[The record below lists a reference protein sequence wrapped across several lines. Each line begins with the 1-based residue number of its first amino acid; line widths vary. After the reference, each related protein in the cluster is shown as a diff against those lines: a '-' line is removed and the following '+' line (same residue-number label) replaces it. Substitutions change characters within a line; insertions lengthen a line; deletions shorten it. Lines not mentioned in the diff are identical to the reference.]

1 MAGWRRHPF
10 PPVTVRPYLALARRW
25 RPQGFED
32 FVGQEAVVAA
42 LRHGLD
48 SGRVHHAFLFT
59 GTRGVGKTTLARLLA
74 KSLNCEEGVSS
85 RPCGECSACRS
96 IANGNFVDLLEV
108 DAASRTRV
116 DETRELLDNVQY
128 APTVGRYKVY
138 LIDEVHMLSSH
149 SFNALLKTLEE
160 PPEHVKFLL
169 ATTDPQKLP
178 VTILSRCLQLQLRR
192 LEPARIRERLRTI
205 VDAEGIAAEDT
216 ALELLSHAADG
227 SLRDALSLL
236 DQAIVHGAGTVAAQ
250 AVRDMLGVAP
260 EAVVWSLVTGLL
272 RDDGPT
278 VLRLVQEH
286 MDLGQDPAGLL
297 DAVIEALHRLSL
309 ARYVEDVRRALPP
322 PWDGGALPDALSLQ
336 AFHAILLSARRD
348 FYLYPDGRM
357 ALEMAV
363 LRVLAFREEDGDGG
377 QPGAAAYEGEGSP
390 ASSVRPGSNV
400 QGLVPQSK
408 APKALA
414 QEPSAAAEE
423 LGRSASVSPRSGTQP
438 TRDAGPISGRQP
450 SEQAA
455 PPPAMAENAAARWAE
470 ILPQLAL
477 SPMLRASFGH
487 TRATRCDVEL
497 VELWAEAGHLEFLR
511 AEMDTLAVA
520 LESFWGRRPQ
530 LRLDLLAGEDAVDT
544 VVGARERAA
553 AADRQRLHERVHQDT
568 EVREYLETFGAKV
581 VAIRRIGDADAG
593 PSEAFGAS

>member
-25 RPQGFED
+25 RPQRFED

-377 QPGAAAYEGEGSP
+377 QPGA
-390 ASSVRPGSNV
+390 
-400 QGLVPQSK
+400 
-408 APKALA
+408 PKALA

-553 AADRQRLHERVHQDT
+553 AADRQRLHERVHQDP